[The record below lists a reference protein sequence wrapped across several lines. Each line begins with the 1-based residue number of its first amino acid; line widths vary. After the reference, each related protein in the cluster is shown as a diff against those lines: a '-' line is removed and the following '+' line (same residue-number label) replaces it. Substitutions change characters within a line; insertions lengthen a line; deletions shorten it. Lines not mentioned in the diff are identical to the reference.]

1 MNQSKNL
8 PMGWRWSRLGDVAQ
22 YINGR
27 AFKPQDWGTRGLPI
41 IRIQNLNTINASF
54 NYYDGNIEDRYRVKD
69 GDLLISWSA
78 SLDAFI
84 WQRGDAVLNQH
95 IFNVH
100 ENPHIIIRKYLYYVV
115 RTVMSEIR
123 SQVHGATMQHITKPK
138 FEAIPIP
145 LPPLD
150 EQRRIA
156 AVLDKAD
163 ALREKRRQAVN
174 KLDTL
179 LQAVFLD
186 MFGDLVKNPKGWP
199 ERELGEL
206 CTRVTVGFVGP
217 MINEYIAEGIPLL
230 RSLNVKRG
238 RIDLKE
244 MKYIGQDFHNK
255 LSKSKLNPGDVV
267 AVRTGKPGVSSV
279 IPEYL
284 TDANCADL
292 IVMTCGNEIE
302 PNFLCEVLNQRLGD
316 RDYIQGTVGAIQTHF
331 NIGRAKELRLAVPP
345 IELQKQFAG
354 WVRKVKA
361 LAEKYSIA
369 LNKSN
374 DLFSSLQSR
383 AFSGELFNGKATA
396 AALPPKTVTISQPE
410 LFD

>member
-123 SQVHGATMQHITKPK
+123 SQVHGTTMQHITKPK

-145 LPPLD
+145 PPPLD

-163 ALREKRRQAVN
+163 ALREK
-174 KLDTL
+174 
-179 LQAVFLD
+179 
-186 MFGDLVKNPKGWP
+186 
-199 ERELGEL
+199 
-206 CTRVTVGFVGP
+206 
-217 MINEYIAEGIPLL
+217 
-230 RSLNVKRG
+230 
-238 RIDLKE
+238 
-244 MKYIGQDFHNK
+244 
-255 LSKSKLNPGDVV
+255 
-267 AVRTGKPGVSSV
+267 
-279 IPEYL
+279 
-284 TDANCADL
+284 
-292 IVMTCGNEIE
+292 
-302 PNFLCEVLNQRLGD
+302 
-316 RDYIQGTVGAIQTHF
+316 
-331 NIGRAKELRLAVPP
+331 
-345 IELQKQFAG
+345 
-354 WVRKVKA
+354 
-361 LAEKYSIA
+361 
-369 LNKSN
+369 
-374 DLFSSLQSR
+374 
-383 AFSGELFNGKATA
+383 
-396 AALPPKTVTISQPE
+396 
-410 LFD
+410 